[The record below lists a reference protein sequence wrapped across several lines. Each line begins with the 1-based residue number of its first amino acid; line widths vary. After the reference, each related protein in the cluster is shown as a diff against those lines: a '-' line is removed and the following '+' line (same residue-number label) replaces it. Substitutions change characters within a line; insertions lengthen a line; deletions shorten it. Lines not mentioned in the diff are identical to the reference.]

1 MMELCYSL
9 FFFYN
14 FTIAR
19 RLGRLVVLFI
29 NYILLFLDINRI
41 AELIRALMNEGM
53 VVKVMNS

>member
-1 MMELCYSL
+1 MLL
-9 FFFYN
+9 ALFFYN

-29 NYILLFLDINRI
+29 YILLFLDIHRI

-53 VVKVMNS
+53 VIKVMNS